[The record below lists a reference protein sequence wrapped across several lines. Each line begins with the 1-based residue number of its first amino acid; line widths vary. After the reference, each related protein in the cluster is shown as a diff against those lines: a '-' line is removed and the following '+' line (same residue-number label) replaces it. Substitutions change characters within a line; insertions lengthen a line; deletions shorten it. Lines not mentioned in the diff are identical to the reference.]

1 MALIPKITPCIVED
15 CAVLRIKETTG
26 VYSTSNVGGW
36 TAPNVDTSAATAAS
50 LITTPPGGTATTT
63 DVLSQLPATYVG
75 EFYFSDIDITATDGE
90 WTIAYTITTASTS
103 YTTTNCYFSTC
114 VVRCCIDT
122 LWAQIAEKELDT
134 DINCACDP
142 DKLTKLQ
149 DKAMFMEAL
158 YSEMMSAASWTNT
171 AVRDKILV
179 QLQRLCRINNCNCG
193 CN

>member
-26 VYSTSNVGGW
+26 VYSVNNVGGW

-50 LITTPPGGTATTT
+50 LIVTPPGGTATTT
-63 DVLSQLPATYVG
+63 NVLSELPGTYVG
-75 EFYFSDIDITATDGE
+75 EFYFSDIDVDAVDGE
-90 WTIAYTITTASTS
+90 WTITYTITTASTS
-103 YTTTNCYFSTC
+103 YTTTNCYFSAC

-122 LWAQIAEKELDT
+122 LWAQIAEKEADT
-134 DINCACDP
+134 DRNCACDP

-171 AVRDKILV
+171 TVRDKILV